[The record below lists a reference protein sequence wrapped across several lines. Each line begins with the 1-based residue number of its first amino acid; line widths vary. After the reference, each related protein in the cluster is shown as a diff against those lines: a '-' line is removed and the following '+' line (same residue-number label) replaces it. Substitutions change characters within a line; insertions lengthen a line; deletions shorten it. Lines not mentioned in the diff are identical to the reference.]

1 MLRCDAE
8 AVKIECP
15 GTGNRDEMGKQP
27 MDAIASV
34 IDKALNI
41 LATMRIADVIDI
53 LIVAYLIYEGIWLVR
68 RTNSYNL
75 TKGLAFLLLV
85 WALAEVFRLNMI
97 SSLLRKAVELGLIVL
112 VILFQP
118 ELRRLLER
126 MGSSLTTNRVI
137 GGPTMETAIAQTVL
151 ACKEMSES
159 RTGALIIFERNV
171 KLNVIMGTG
180 TIVNADVSAE
190 LLKNMFFNKAPL
202 HDGAVII
209 RDGRLAAAGCVL
221 PLTQSTNLSK
231 ELGMRHRAGIGLSE
245 QSDAVVVIVSEE
257 TGAISMAV
265 DGMLKRHLSA
275 PTLDKLLH
283 SELVVEEEKKSR
295 GSAFLTMIT
304 NRFKRNKDEETK
316 SHS

>member
-1 MLRCDAE
+1 
-8 AVKIECP
+8 
-15 GTGNRDEMGKQP
+15 
-27 MDAIASV
+27 MDAIADV
-34 IDKALNI
+34 LNKGLNI
-41 LATMRIADVIDI
+41 LSTMRLADLIDI
-53 LIVAYLIYEGIWLVR
+53 LIVAYLIYEAIWLVR

-75 TKGLAFLLLV
+75 TKGLVVLLFV
-85 WALAEVFRLNMI
+85 WALAEIFRLNMI

-118 ELRRLLER
+118 ELRRILER
-126 MGSSLTTNRVI
+126 MGSSLTTNRSV

-151 ACKEMSES
+151 ACSEMSES

-171 KLNVIMGTG
+171 KLNTIMGTG
-180 TIVNADVSAE
+180 TIVNADVSSE

-283 SELVVEEEKKSR
+283 GELIVEEERTSR
-295 GSAFLTMIT
+295 GNAFLKALRK
-304 NRFKRNKDEETK
+304 RFVEKKNENTEKTE
-316 SHS
+316 